1 MSKKIAKKYDINS
14 FEELQQVRQNLKQV
28 IEDQETSFKNSPL
41 VKVSNSLSNTGSITK
56 SLKDGFSDIN
66 TKSAENIISS
76 LLLTFKST
84 RKYFVGFL
92 IAKEMVPFIIQKAND
107 VLKTKNKED

>member
-1 MSKKIAKKYDINS
+1 MSKKLAKKYDISS
-14 FEELQQVRQNLKQV
+14 FDELQQVRQNLKQV
-28 IEDQETSFKNSPL
+28 IEKQETSFKNNPL

-66 TKSAENIISS
+66 FKSAESIVSS

-92 IAKEMVPFIIQKAND
+92 IAKEMIPF
-107 VLKTKNKED
+107 VVTKVKELTEKKKS

>member
-1 MSKKIAKKYDINS
+1 MSKKLIHKYDITS
-14 FEELQQVRQNLKQV
+14 FEQLQQVRKNLKQV
-28 IEDQETSFKNSPL
+28 IKDQETSFKNSPL
-41 VKVSNSLSNTGSITK
+41 IKISSTLSNTGSITK

-66 TKSAENIISS
+66 FKSAETIVSS

-92 IAKEMVPFIIQKAND
+92 IAKEMVPFM
-107 VLKTKNKED
+107 VNKVKEITESRKK

>member
-1 MSKKIAKKYDINS
+1 MNKKLANKYDITS
-14 FEELQQVRQNLKQV
+14 FDELQQVRKNLKEV
-28 IEDQETSFKNSPL
+28 IEEQETSLKNSPL
-41 VKVSNSLSNTGSITK
+41 VKISNSLSNTSSLTE

-66 TKSAENIISS
+66 FKSAETIVSS

-92 IAKEMVPFIIQKAND
+92 IAKEMVPFMI
-107 VLKTKNKED
+107 NKVKELTEKKKS